1 MNKKNEDNIN
11 QMLEHNIVPIFGWV
25 DQDMVERVQ
34 YAFTKL
40 FFEKKEK
47 IFVIISSTGGKVKSA
62 LEIFDILKLY
72 PGQVFGLVV
81 GEAMSSAAIILQ
93 ACGTRMATT
102 HSKILIHN
110 GSTNVDIN
118 VFLNA
123 ELLHKQVGEHQQIA
137 KRLWTIVSLR
147 TGRSMKEVE
156 LEFERDKVMGVEQ
169 AIEFGLIDSI
179 FDKPLPW
186 NIAEVLKV

>member
-1 MNKKNEDNIN
+1 MNKKNEDNTN
-11 QMLEHNIVPIFGWV
+11 QMLEHGIIPIFGWV
-25 DQDMVERVQ
+25 DQDMVERVK

-81 GEAMSSAAIILQ
+81 SEAMSSAAIILQ
-93 ACGTRMATT
+93 ACGTRMATP

-110 GSTNVDIN
+110 GSTHVDIN

-123 ELLHKQVGEHQQIA
+123 ELLHKQVEEHQQIS
-137 KRLWTIVSLR
+137 KSLWTIVSLR

-156 LEFERDKVMGVEQ
+156 LEFERDKVMNVEQ

-179 FDKPLPW
+179 FNKPLPW